1 MKWWKWAALA
11 GFVASFAGPAWAD
24 GHGGQPVPWQL
35 NLQKAVTPIMERVAN
50 FHSLLLIIITLICI
64 FVFALIGYVL
74 YRFREDRNPVPSRRS
89 HHTLLEVIWT
99 AVPVLILVI
108 IAVPS
113 FKLLYYMDV
122 VPETEFRIKAIGNQW
137 YWTYE
142 YPDQGNFTFD
152 ALIKPDDELENGEP
166 RLLATDNQ
174 VVVPVN
180 TKIRLQVT
188 ASDVLHSWA
197 VPAFGIKIDAIPGR
211 LNEAWFEAK
220 ETGVFYGQC
229 SELCGR
235 GHGFMPI
242 AVKVVTKE
250 EFAAWVEKAREE
262 FAKVDD
268 PSVTVAELDRV
279 AQ

>member
-1 MKWWKWAALA
+1 MKSWKWATLA
-11 GFVASFAGPAWAD
+11 GFAASFAGPAWAN
-24 GHGGQPVPWQL
+24 GHGGQPAPWQM
-35 NLQKAVTPIMERVAN
+35 NLQKAVTPIMERVVN

-142 YPDQGNFTFD
+142 YPDHGNFTFD
-152 ALIKPDDELENGEP
+152 ALLKPDDELQDGEP

-174 VVVPVN
+174 VVVPVG
-180 TKIRLQVT
+180 TRIRLQVT

-197 VPAFGIKIDAIPGR
+197 VPSFGIKIDAIPGR
-211 LNEAWFEAK
+211 LNEAWFEAE

-235 GHGFMPI
+235 LHGFMPI
-242 AVKVVTKE
+242 AVKVVSKE
-250 EFAAWVEKAREE
+250 EFAAWVEKAKKE
-262 FAKVDD
+262 FARVDD
-268 PSVTVAELDRV
+268 PPVTVAELDKV

>member
-1 MKWWKWAALA
+1 MKWWKRAAVAAIVA
-11 GFVASFAGPAWAD
+11 GFAD
-24 GHGGQPVPWQL
+24 PVRAEQHGGQPLPWQM
-35 NLQKAVTPIMERVAN
+35 NLQDAVTPIMEKVIG
-50 FHSLLLIIITLICI
+50 FHNLLLIIITLICI

-74 YRFREDRNPVPSRRS
+74 YRFREDRNPVASRRS
-89 HHTLLEVIWT
+89 HHTMLEVIWT

-142 YPDQGNFTFD
+142 YPDHGNFVFD
-152 ALIKPDDELENGEP
+152 AIMKEDEELAEGEP

-174 VVVPVN
+174 VVVPVD

-188 ASDVLHSWA
+188 ASDVIHSWA
-197 VPAFGIKIDAIPGR
+197 VPAFGIKIDAVPGR
-211 LNEAWFEAK
+211 LNEVWFEAT

-235 GHGFMPI
+235 LHGFMPI
-242 AVKVVTKE
+242 AVKVVTEE
-250 EFAAWVEKAREE
+250 EFAEWVEKARQE
-262 FAKVDD
+262 FARADEAPVNL
-268 PSVTVAELDRV
+268 AELDGI

>member
-1 MKWWKWAALA
+1 MKWWKWTTLA
-11 GFVASFAGPAWAD
+11 GSVASLAGTARAEQ
-24 GHGGQPVPWQL
+24 HGGQPLPWQM
-35 NLQKAVTPIMERVAN
+35 NLQDAATAIMEQVIG
-50 FHSLLLIIITLICI
+50 FHNLLLIIITLICI

-152 ALIKPDDELENGEP
+152 ALMKADEELAEGEP

-174 VVVPVN
+174 VVVPVD

-188 ASDVLHSWA
+188 ASDVIHSWA

-235 GHGFMPI
+235 LHGFMPI
-242 AVKVVTKE
+242 AVKVVSKE
-250 EFAAWVEKAREE
+250 EFAAWVEKAKQE
-262 FAKVDD
+262 FAKADGPVNLAKIDKI
-268 PSVTVAELDRV
+268 

>member
-1 MKWWKWAALA
+1 MKRWKWATLA
-11 GFVASFAGPAWAD
+11 GFPVSFAGAARAEE
-24 GHGGQPVPWQL
+24 HGGQPLPWQM
-35 NLQKAVTPIMERVAN
+35 NLQDAVTPIMEMVVD
-50 FHSLLLIIITLICI
+50 FHNLLLIIITLISL
-64 FVFALIGYVL
+64 FVFALIGYAL
-74 YRFREDRNPVPSRRS
+74 YRFREERNPVASRRS

-152 ALIKPDDELENGEP
+152 AFMKADEELAEGEP
-166 RLLATDNQ
+166 RLLATDNE
-174 VVVPVN
+174 VVVPVD

-188 ASDVLHSWA
+188 ASDVIHSWA
-197 VPAFGIKIDAIPGR
+197 VPAFGIKIDAVPGR
-211 LNEAWFEAK
+211 LNEAWFEAT

-235 GHGFMPI
+235 LHGFMPI
-242 AVKVVTKE
+242 AVRVVTKE
-250 EFAAWVEKAREE
+250 EFAAWIEKAREE
-262 FAKVDD
+262 FARADGPVDL
-268 PSVTVAELDRV
+268 AELDEI

>member
-1 MKWWKWAALA
+1 MKWWERTALA
-11 GFVASFAGPAWAD
+11 GAIVSFSGTAWAAQ
-24 GHGGQPVPWQL
+24 HGRQPLPWQM
-35 NLQKAVTPIMERVAN
+35 NLQEAATAIMERVAG
-50 FHSLLLIIITLICI
+50 FHNLLLVIITLISV
-64 FVFALIGYVL
+64 FVFALIAYVL

-152 ALIKPDDELENGEP
+152 ALMKPDEDLAEGEP

-188 ASDVLHSWA
+188 SSDVIHSWA

-211 LNEAWFEAK
+211 LNEAWFEAE

-235 GHGFMPI
+235 LHGFMPI

-250 EFAAWVEKAREE
+250 EFAAWVEKAKEE
-262 FAKVDD
+262 FARADD
-268 PSVTVAELDRV
+268 PVNLAKLDDV

>member
-1 MKWWKWAALA
+1 MKRWKWATLA
-11 GFVASFAGPAWAD
+11 GFLVSFAGAARAEE
-24 GHGGQPVPWQL
+24 HGGQPLPWQM
-35 NLQKAVTPIMERVAN
+35 NLQDAVTPIMKMVVD
-50 FHSLLLIIITLICI
+50 FHNLLLIVITLISL

-74 YRFREDRNPVPSRRS
+74 YRYREERNPVPSRRS
-89 HHTLLEVIWT
+89 HHTVLEVIWT

-113 FKLLYYMDV
+113 FKLLYYTDV

-152 ALIKPDDELENGEP
+152 AFMKADEELEEGEP

-174 VVVPVN
+174 VVVPVD

-188 ASDVLHSWA
+188 ASDVIHSWA
-197 VPAFGIKIDAIPGR
+197 VPAFGIKIDAVPGR
-211 LNEAWFEAK
+211 LNEVWFEAE

-235 GHGFMPI
+235 LHGFMPI
-242 AVKVVTKE
+242 AVRVVTKE
-250 EFAAWVEKAREE
+250 EFAAWIEKAREE
-262 FAKVDD
+262 FAKADGPVDL
-268 PSVTVAELDRV
+268 AELDRI

>member
-1 MKWWKWAALA
+1 MKWWKWTALA
-11 GFVASFAGPAWAD
+11 GSVASLAGTARAEQ
-24 GHGGQPVPWQL
+24 HGGQPLPWQM
-35 NLQKAVTPIMERVAN
+35 NLQDAATAIMEQVIG
-50 FHSLLLIIITLICI
+50 FHNLLLIIIILICI

-74 YRFREDRNPVPSRRS
+74 YRFRENRNPVPSRRS

-142 YPDQGNFTFD
+142 YPDFGNFTFD
-152 ALIKPDDELENGEP
+152 AFMKADEDLEEGEP

-174 VVVPVN
+174 VVVPVD

-188 ASDVLHSWA
+188 ASDVIHSWA

-235 GHGFMPI
+235 LHGFMPI
-242 AVKVVTKE
+242 AVKVVGKE
-250 EFAAWVEKAREE
+250 EFAAWVEKAKQE
-262 FAKVDD
+262 FAKADGPVN
-268 PSVTVAELDRV
+268 VAELDRV

>member
-1 MKWWKWAALA
+1 MKWWKWTTLA
-11 GFVASFAGPAWAD
+11 GSVASLAGTARAEQ
-24 GHGGQPVPWQL
+24 HGGQPLPWQM
-35 NLQKAVTPIMERVAN
+35 NLQDAATAIMEQVIG
-50 FHSLLLIIITLICI
+50 FHNLLLIIITLICI

-152 ALIKPDDELENGEP
+152 ALMKADEELAEGEP

-174 VVVPVN
+174 VVVPVD

-188 ASDVLHSWA
+188 ASDVIHSWA

-235 GHGFMPI
+235 LHGFMPI
-242 AVKVVTKE
+242 AVKVVSKE
-250 EFAAWVEKAREE
+250 EFAAWVEKAKQE
-262 FAKVDD
+262 FAKADGPVNL
-268 PSVTVAELDRV
+268 AEIDKI